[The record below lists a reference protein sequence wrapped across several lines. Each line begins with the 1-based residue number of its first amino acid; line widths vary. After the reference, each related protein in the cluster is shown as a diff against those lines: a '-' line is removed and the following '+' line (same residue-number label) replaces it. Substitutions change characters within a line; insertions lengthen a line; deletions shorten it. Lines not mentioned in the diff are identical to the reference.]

1 MTAVVL
7 RFDPLSYLHR
17 ILTIIYRFFPYRRIG
32 AELELYCQA
41 RAMSTRIRR
50 AEVIEK
56 PKLRATPFVFF
67 VLLVLPAA
75 LWGAQRDVTFVQSQ
89 ETVDGY
95 DFVEVAIE
103 VASPD
108 AANPFTDVSVTGEFA
123 KGGGQKLAVEG
134 FCDSPDGSIFR
145 IRFMPASP
153 GNYTYTV
160 IYRQGDFTR
169 TYSGKFRA
177 VDGHRRGIV
186 RVDPK
191 YPWHFIWEG
200 TDEHYFFNGTTAY
213 LLVAWKD
220 ENVIRQ
226 AIDRLHRLK
235 VNRMRVLL
243 AGGRPSSYWSEPII
257 PDEQFR
263 PYLNPWVAERP
274 NSTDNP
280 GFDYARFNAA
290 YYQKFERMLRSAREQ
305 DMIISIVMDWND
317 SKVHPAALSD
327 DEKRFFHYSA
337 IRLGAF
343 SNINWDLG
351 DDISLYRSLAWSH
364 EMGTLLEQ
372 WDVYRHLATDH
383 PVDNAQQDRASPWF
397 GFTSFQ
403 YWPRPLHDWMLS
415 QRKLQAATGRII
427 PQTDEE
433 YGYED
438 HYPRWSPSYPDGA
451 SADANRR
458 AAWEMAMAGTYQ
470 TTGETAKHGTGAWP
484 DTGGGWV
491 NGRGDDSMTML
502 AGYAHMVDFFTSFEW
517 WKADPHDELVD
528 GHAYCLAEPGKTY
541 VLYLPM
547 GEKVSVGIEP
557 GAYSASWF
565 DPRDGRSLGIGEARG
580 PRWTSPDP
588 PDAGDWVIL
597 LKRAE

>member
-327 DEKRFFHYSA
+327 DEMLVKVGVA
-337 IRLGAF
+337 LTCGT
-343 SNINWDLG
+343 DLKVWRHG
-351 DDISLYRSLAWSH
+351 YHARMIVPPALFGH
-364 EMGTLLEQ
+364 E
-372 WDVYRHLATDH
+372 
-383 PVDNAQQDRASPWF
+383 
-397 GFTSFQ
+397 
-403 YWPRPLHDWMLS
+403 
-415 QRKLQAATGRII
+415 
-427 PQTDEE
+427 
-433 YGYED
+433 
-438 HYPRWSPSYPDGA
+438 
-451 SADANRR
+451 
-458 AAWEMAMAGTYQ
+458 
-470 TTGETAKHGTGAWP
+470 
-484 DTGGGWV
+484 
-491 NGRGDDSMTML
+491 L
-502 AGYAHMVDFFTSFEW
+502 AGVIE
-517 WKADPHDELVD
+517 EV
-528 GHAYCLAEPGKTY
+528 GHGVRGFKKGTRVVALNSAMPDLFLLFAPSGKPLRRLA
-541 VLYLPM
+541 VQ
-547 GEKVSVGIEP
+547 
-557 GAYSASWF
+557 
-565 DPRDGRSLGIGEARG
+565 
-580 PRWTSPDP
+580 
-588 PDAGDWVIL
+588 
-597 LKRAE
+597 